1 MIKTLDSYIEKID
14 ELIGALAPL
23 QKADTMF
30 AKVRTL
36 TDEMREEA
44 EKCGDEMLYPT
55 LYNAAATIMMAPE
68 GCSVRQLKEALEDA
82 KTEMEAMKEYF

>member
-1 MIKTLDSYIEKID
+1 MKKIIDAYIAKID
-14 ELIGALAPL
+14 ELIGTLAPM

-30 AKVRTL
+30 VKVRAL

-68 GCSVRQLKEALEDA
+68 GCSVKQLKEALEDA
-82 KTEMEAMKEYF
+82 KTEMEVMKEYF